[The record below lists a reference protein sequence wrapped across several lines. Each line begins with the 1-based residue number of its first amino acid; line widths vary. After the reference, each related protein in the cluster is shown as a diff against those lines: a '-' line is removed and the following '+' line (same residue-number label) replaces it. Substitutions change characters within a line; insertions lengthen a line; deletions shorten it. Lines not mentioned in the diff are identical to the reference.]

1 MKPQPSTELKQQPST
16 APALLDVRDIA
27 FQEAGVSGL
36 RNISFRQQPF
46 QKLAI
51 AGETGAGKSTLLQ
64 IIAGLAAPSAGTVHF
79 EGQRVEDP
87 HEQLIPGHP
96 GIAYLSQQFELPKFL
111 RVEQVLRYADKLGAA
126 EARRL
131 YELCQIDHL
140 LQRKT
145 NQLSGGERQR
155 TALARLLLGAP
166 RLLLL
171 DEPFSNL
178 DSAHKQT
185 LKTVIRD
192 VGEQLGLSCLLVSHD
207 PLDTLSWAD
216 EILVLRAGELVQQ
229 GPPQQLYRQPVS
241 EYVAALFGDYNLLRG
256 EAARALGELA
266 GVRPGRQKL
275 LVRPENLHLVE
286 AGEGLAGKVEAVTFF
301 GSYSELRVRLAGSPV
316 AVRTTARYLVP
327 GATVHLR
334 LSAEDAWRI

>member
-1 MKPQPSTELKQQPST
+1 MKKQPS
-16 APALLDVRDIA
+16 APPAPLLDVRRVS
-27 FQEAGVSGL
+27 FQEAGIFGLHDVS
-36 RNISFRQQPF
+36 FTQQPR
-46 QKLAI
+46 QKLAL

-64 IIAGLAAPSAGTVHF
+64 IVAGLAAPSTGEVYF
-79 EGQRVEDP
+79 EGERVEDP

-111 RVEQVLRYADKLGAA
+111 RVEQVLRYADKLGAD
-126 EARRL
+126 EAREL
-131 YELCQIDHL
+131 YELCRIDHL

-185 LKTVIRD
+185 LKAVLRD
-192 VGEQLGLSCLLVSHD
+192 VGEQLDLSCLLVSHD
-207 PLDTLSWAD
+207 AHDTLSWAD
-216 EILVLRAGELVQQ
+216 EILVLQQGRLVQRGTPEQ
-229 GPPQQLYRQPVS
+229 VYRQPES
-241 EYVAALFGDYNLLRG
+241 EYVAALFGDYNLLSG
-256 EAARALGELA
+256 AAARALGPLA
-266 GVRPGRQKL
+266 DVRPGRKKL
-275 LVRPENLHLVE
+275 LIRPENLHLVE
-286 AGEGLAGKVEAVTFF
+286 AGQGLAGTVAAVTFF
-301 GSYSELRVRLAGSPV
+301 GSYSELRVQLAGGAV
-316 AVRTTARYLVP
+316 TVRTTARHLAP
-327 GATVHLR
+327 GAVVHLH